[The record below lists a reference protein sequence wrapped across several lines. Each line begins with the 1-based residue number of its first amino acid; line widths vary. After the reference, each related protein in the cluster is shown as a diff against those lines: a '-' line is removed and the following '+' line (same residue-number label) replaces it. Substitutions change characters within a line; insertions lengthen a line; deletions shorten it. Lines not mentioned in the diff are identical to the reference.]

1 MSTKKF
7 FTTKDL
13 KRAVINLT
21 NEQLIG
27 NQTSLLNLGPT
38 RVPTNKEI
46 LFMDIVADAEPTA
59 FDLEN

>member
-1 MSTKKF
+1 M
-7 FTTKDL
+7 

-46 LFMDIVADAEPTA
+46 PFMDIVADAEPTA

>member
-1 MSTKKF
+1 M
-7 FTTKDL
+7 

-21 NEQLIG
+21 NEQLIIG